1 MRQALAVLALLLCS
15 ITSSLAQFSVSIGVN
30 LPVYPQLVRVP
41 GYPVYYA
48 PQLNSNY
55 FFYDGMYWVYVDD
68 NWYASTWYNGPW
80 ELVAPDFV
88 PLFVLRVP
96 VRYYRRPP
104 VYFRGWRSDA
114 PPRWGDHWGN
124 TWYDNHRDWDRWNRS
139 AAPAPAPLPVYQRQY
154 SGNRY
159 PRPEQQMTLQT
170 RNYRY
175 EPRDATVQR
184 QYQAQRAQ
192 MPAAATPAPDRQRAT
207 SSPAPQQQAARP
219 PSSPQSRP
227 PQTTQ
232 RDAQQAARPPG
243 SPPAQAAAHPPTS
256 PSSQARPPS
265 SPQGRPPQPEQREAQ
280 QAARPP
286 SSPQGRPPIPGS
298 RISSRSRNTS
308 ANGSPRSG
316 GDAGRRPRMSP
327 GSTCASTGNSP
338 TCSRYRAAHSSA
350 AAPSSRKVT
359 SGASRSAATCA
370 CSAPGL
376 SSATPAAPARHPSP
390 CA

>member
-15 ITSSLAQFSVSIGVN
+15 ITSALAQFSVSIGVN

-48 PQLNSNY
+48 PQVNSNY
-55 FFYDGMYWVYVDD
+55 FFYDGMYWVYVND

-124 TWYDNHRDWDRWNRS
+124 TWYSSHRDWDRWNRS

-159 PRPEQQMTLQT
+159 PRAEQQVTLQT

-175 EPRDATVQR
+175 EPRDASVQR
-184 QYQAQRAQ
+184 QYRAQRAQ
-192 MPAAATPAPDRQRAT
+192 MPATAAPPQDRQRAT
-207 SSPAPQQQAARP
+207 SSAAQQQQAARP
-219 PSSPQSRP
+219 PSSAQGRP

-232 RDAQQAARPPG
+232 RDAQQAARPP
-243 SPPAQAAAHPPTS
+243 
-256 PSSQARPPS
+256 S
-265 SPQGRPPQPEQREAQ
+265 SPQGRPPQTTQRDAQQAAHPPGSPQNRQTEQRDAQQAAHPPSSPQARPPQTTQREAQ
-280 QAARPP
+280 QAARAP
-286 SSPQGRPPIPGS
+286 SPPQGRPPGAEQ
-298 RISSRSRNTS
+298 R
-308 ANGSPRSG
+308 
-316 GDAGRRPRMSP
+316 
-327 GSTCASTGNSP
+327 
-338 TCSRYRAAHSSA
+338 A
-350 AAPSSRKVT
+350 AAPPPQAANAAAQPSRPPQAVQPR
-359 SGASRSAATCA
+359 GEPHAQGGE
-370 CSAPGL
+370 P
-376 SSATPAAPARHPSP
+376 PARGQGGESRGNGRGPQDKDNKP
-390 CA
+390 D